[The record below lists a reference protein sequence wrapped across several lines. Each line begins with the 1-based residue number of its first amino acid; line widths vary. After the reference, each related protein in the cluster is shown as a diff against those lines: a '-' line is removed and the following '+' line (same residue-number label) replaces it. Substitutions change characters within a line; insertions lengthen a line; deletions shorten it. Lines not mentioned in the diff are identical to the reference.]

1 MHKKWFDRIS
11 SETENLLFTP
21 VNDELEELNT
31 LIEKYSSTLS
41 DLDSEILALN
51 TEISS
56 LISNLEKVYE

>member
-11 SETENLLFTP
+11 SETEKLLFTP

-56 LISNLEKVYE
+56 LISNLDKVYE